1 MGSVETREA
10 PEYLTVKEVAALLRV
25 KERKV
30 YDLVSAGDIPCSRA
44 MGKLLFNRQAVERWL
59 SGHTTGEPSTPGAD
73 RAEPRP
79 NVFLGSHDPLL
90 DWALRESRCGLATF
104 FDSSRDGL
112 ERFANREGLA
122 AGLHI
127 PNKGE
132 GWNTDAVKK
141 RFGSEPM
148 VLVEWAKRL
157 RGLIVPPGNEIR
169 FPHFGSLAGN
179 RVALRQ
185 AEAGSQL
192 LLERLMREAGLPSDA
207 IEPVGPALSET
218 DSALMVADGKADA
231 AFGLKAMARQY
242 RLGFA
247 PVIVERY
254 DLLVCRRAWFEP
266 PFQMLLELCRE
277 EMFVHR
283 ANEMEG
289 YDVTRLGK
297 VHFNGGS

>member
-1 MGSVETREA
+1 MVETETRDA
-10 PEYLTVKEVAALLRV
+10 PQYLTVKEVAALLRV

-59 SGHTTGEPSTPGAD
+59 SGHTSGEAGTRTDSPS
-73 RAEPRP
+73 EPRP

-112 ERFANREGLA
+112 ERFAAHEGLA
-122 AGLHI
+122 AGVHI

-132 GWNTDAVKK
+132 GWNTEAVEK
-141 RFGSEPM
+141 RFGSEPV

-157 RGLIVPPGNEIR
+157 RGLIVAPGSEMR
-169 FPHFGSLAGN
+169 FPNFGALAGHK
-179 RVALRQ
+179 VAVRQ
-185 AEAGSQL
+185 AEAGSQVL
-192 LLERLMREAGLPSDA
+192 FDRLMREAGLAADA
-207 IEPVGPALSET
+207 VEPIGPVLSET

-231 AFGLKAMARQY
+231 AFGLKAIARQY

-266 PFQMLLELCRE
+266 PFQTLLAFCRE
-277 EMFVHR
+277 QAFIRR
-283 ANEMEG
+283 AEEMEG
-289 YDVTRLGK
+289 YDVTRLGR
-297 VHFNGGS
+297 VYFNGP

>member
-1 MGSVETREA
+1 MGSAETREA

-59 SGHTTGEPSTPGAD
+59 SGHTSGDAGTGAEG

-112 ERFANREGLA
+112 ERFAAHEGLA

-132 GWNTDAVKK
+132 GWNTEAVQK
-141 RFGSEPM
+141 RFGLEAV

-157 RGLIVPPGNEIR
+157 RGLIVAPGSELQ
-169 FPHFGSLAGN
+169 FPSIGALAGHK
-179 RVALRQ
+179 VAFRQ

-192 LLERLMREAGLPSDA
+192 LFDRLTREAGLPAGA
-207 IEPVGPALSET
+207 ITPIGPVLSEA

-231 AFGLKAMARQY
+231 AFGLKAIARQY

-266 PFQMLLELCRE
+266 PFQTLLAFCRE
-277 EMFVHR
+277 DVFVHR
-283 ANEMEG
+283 AGEMEG
-289 YDVTRLGK
+289 YDVSRLGR
-297 VHFNGGS
+297 VHFNGP